1 MPAVG
6 VSNESHP
13 DIEMGQGFWAH
24 IMPPFRETMMN
35 GLTVEA
41 RARVW
46 AGFIGAIN
54 GAMLADLGRENALA
68 VLSATSDACTQ
79 FARSKEN

>member
-1 MPAVG
+1 MSEEHAT
-6 VSNESHP
+6 HP
-13 DIEMGQGFWAH
+13 DIEMGKGFWNH
-24 IMPPFRETMMN
+24 IMPPFRETMLA
-35 GLTVEA
+35 GLPEDA

-54 GAMLADLGRENALA
+54 GAMLADIGRENALA
-68 VLSATSDACTQ
+68 VISATTDACAT